1 MLTTFKTETGS
12 LYAVRDSGGD
22 VHEAKR
28 AEAGADSDY
37 AGTRIGPEWRPL
49 AEAPEVEVGQRVVLV
64 WVIGPDRIKT
74 TVTSRVVE
82 MRVQTNG

>member
-12 LYAVRDSGGD
+12 LYEVRDSGGD

-28 AEAGADSDY
+28 VEAGADSDY
-37 AGTRIGPEWRPL
+37 MGTRIGPEWRLL
-49 AEAPEVEVGQRVVLV
+49 AAAPEVEAGQRVVLV
-64 WVIGPDRIKT
+64 WAIGPDRIKT

-82 MRVQTNG
+82 MRVQADG